1 MALSLL
7 GIAWAVTIVSGCS
20 SAPQTGGAHG
30 GLAAP
35 GLIRGDWEDV
45 GVSMEIAVLAIEATV
60 VESRSDAQSWTFA
73 LLTIRDEPGH
83 VVVERRGEDQVVVH
97 VSIGRFGDAARE
109 QRLIRAFAD
118 RLQSLYGREFAPLK

>member
-1 MALSLL
+1 
-7 GIAWAVTIVSGCS
+7 
-20 SAPQTGGAHG
+20 
-30 GLAAP
+30 
-35 GLIRGDWEDV
+35 
-45 GVSMEIAVLAIEATV
+45 MEIAVLAIEATV

-118 RLQSLYGREFAPLK
+118 RLQALYGREFAPLK